1 MLEAVVGVVV
11 VLLIAAGVI
20 VMFGPNIKAATRRLI
35 SIRPP
40 AKVPAAFQSVRSRD
54 VVPSA
59 LNPKTQRVIVA
70 AARLASWLRAH
81 AQEDVAREV
90 RTAAARITTNEPAGL
105 YALQTALR
113 RIRIVNIHDTTA
125 QTRLKSLVKELH
137 TAVEDRFEQL
147 ELLPRRS

>member
-1 MLEAVVGVVV
+1 MLEAVVGVAV

-81 AQEDVAREV
+81 APEDVAR
-90 RTAAARITTNEPAGL
+90 RGRAPPAG
-105 YALQTALR
+105 
-113 RIRIVNIHDTTA
+113 IHNH
-125 QTRLKSLVKELH
+125 E
-137 TAVEDRFEQL
+137 
-147 ELLPRRS
+147 